1 MDNRIAF
8 DVYAVLKDPHF
19 RVEFVAE
26 ADRVEVVF
34 GGPSVCDEPANVL
47 NLWLSNPRT
56 AVDLGQ
62 ELIKYGEHF
71 DWARKEAESVASAEE
86 AGVEVY
92 PVPTAKVDSGTAGH
106 GGVSGGERG
115 RNA

>member
-1 MDNRIAF
+1 MDDRIAF
-8 DVYAVLKDPHF
+8 DVYAILKDPPF

-47 NLWLSNPRT
+47 NLWLSSPT
-56 AVDLGQ
+56 MAVALGQ
-62 ELIKYGEHF
+62 ELMKYGQRF
-71 DWARKEAESVASAEE
+71 YWTRKEAETLAED

-92 PVPTAKVDSGTAGH
+92 PVPTAKGGSGSAGQA
-106 GGVSGGERG
+106 GVSGGERG
-115 RNA
+115 HDA